1 MSSTDTIV
9 HILPPLNST
18 QEPEPYKSKG
28 VRVNTE
34 EVKDRPI
41 LRRDNTGL
49 RNFLADSQASSQN
62 VGYDGEVD
70 TLRHLGR
77 FYNWVLTFSVVTR
90 YAFYILPVATLLAIP
105 LSIFATIHY
114 ESNIKGVR
122 IMGLFVWLEI
132 VWCSLWIAKLCSK
145 TLPRAF
151 RLCCGVI
158 SAGTRKH
165 SLMIKALEV
174 PLSIVFWVIA
184 CWASIPVIAAF
195 NPETNVTVTG
205 SSVHWIRSVQKG
217 FLASIPVAC
226 VFLVEKMAIEF
237 ITVNYHRTQFSARIQ
252 ESKRRMHLFELLY
265 EASTILF
272 APYCPK
278 FADDD
283 YIINTS
289 ILSTVGKE
297 IQNATDLQ
305 TGTPIRIFD
314 NLGRLGTGVTSV
326 FGNIVSE
333 VTGTQRADSKSPHA
347 VVSWALERRPASE
360 ALACRVFKSLIK
372 DGSEALYQKDIERVL
387 GPENYHDAEEIFH
400 ALDKDANGDVSLE
413 EMTMMVIELGEGRRA
428 MTKSLHD
435 VDRAI
440 KALDRILMCV
450 VLVGA
455 GLIYGTFFSDN
466 FFKNMSLYT
475 TSLMS
480 FSFAFAGTVQEFT
493 GSCIFLF
500 VKHPYDVGDRVE
512 INNVDLIV
520 EHISLL
526 YTVFRR
532 VDSQRKVQIPNIVN
546 NGNWIENISRS
557 EAMSEH
563 FSLSISA
570 GTTFDEIEGL
580 TDELKEFILAD
591 ENRRDYKDL
600 DVEVLNVGD
609 MTKLELRI
617 NLGYKSNWSNEKL
630 RVTRRSKF
638 MCALL
643 STLRKVQINAP
654 GGGDVVIGDANRPA
668 YSVAVSDEEAKMSR
682 MNYLEEKE
690 KAKYVKDKGV

>member
-1 MSSTDTIV
+1 
-9 HILPPLNST
+9 
-18 QEPEPYKSKG
+18 
-28 VRVNTE
+28 
-34 EVKDRPI
+34 
-41 LRRDNTGL
+41 
-49 RNFLADSQASSQN
+49 
-62 VGYDGEVD
+62 
-70 TLRHLGR
+70 
-77 FYNWVLTFSVVTR
+77 
-90 YAFYILPVATLLAIP
+90 
-105 LSIFATIHY
+105 
-114 ESNIKGVR
+114 
-122 IMGLFVWLEI
+122 MGLFVWLGI

-151 RLCCGVI
+151 RLCCEVI

-195 NPETNVTVTG
+195 NPETD
-205 SSVHWIRSVQKG
+205 KG

-289 ILSTVGKE
+289 ILST
-297 IQNATDLQ
+297 D
-305 TGTPIRIFD
+305 FD

-360 ALACRVFKSLIK
+360 ALVRRIFKSLIK
-372 DGSEALYQKDIERVL
+372 EGNDALYRHDIERVL
-387 GPENYHDAEEIFH
+387 GPDNRHDAEEIFH

-455 GLIYGTFFSDN
+455 GMIYGTFFSDN

-557 EAMSEH
+557 QAMSEH

-580 TDELKEFILAD
+580 TDELKEFIFAD

-654 GGGDVVIGDANRPA
+654 GGGDVVIGDANRPV

-682 MNYLEEKE
+682 KKYLEEKE
-690 KAKYVKDKGV
+690 NAKYVKDKGPERVLKSGSNMLSDLPWYSP

>member
-9 HILPPLNST
+9 HILPPINST
-18 QEPEPYKSKG
+18 QEAEPYKSKG
-28 VRVNTE
+28 IRVNTE
-34 EVKDRPI
+34 EIKDRPV
-41 LRRDNTGL
+41 LRRDNAGL
-49 RNFLADSQASSQN
+49 RNFLADSQGSQN

-77 FYNWVLTFSVVTR
+77 FYNWILTFSVVTR

-114 ESNIKGVR
+114 ESNIKGIR

-195 NPETNVTVTG
+195 NPETDVTVTG
-205 SSVHWIRSVQKG
+205 SSVHWIRSLQKG

-360 ALACRVFKSLIK
+360 ALARRVFKSLIK
-372 DGSEALYQKDIERVL
+372 EGNDALYRHDIERVL
-387 GPENYHDAEEIFH
+387 GPDNRHDAEEIFH

-455 GLIYGTFFSDN
+455 GMIYGTFFSDN

-557 EAMSEH
+557 QAMSEH

-570 GTTFDEIEGL
+570 ATTFDEIEGL

-668 YSVAVSDEEAKMSR
+668 YSVAVSDEEAKMSQKK
-682 MNYLEEKE
+682 YLEEKE
-690 KAKYVKDKGV
+690 NAKYVKDKGV